1 MSSSKINQPFGED
14 LENFSGEAPL
24 FPLPNVVFYPK
35 TFLPLHI
42 FEPRYKTMIEDIQ
55 DSERM
60 ICMVC
65 LKPEWEDTAD
75 KEAPIH
81 SVGTLGYM
89 EQIAVGE
96 DGTSDILLVGLT
108 KVTIEEV
115 KSDRPY
121 RIGKLTPLSD
131 AAGEGNRQKLKMQ
144 LLRYFDEIRDDERFV
159 NIAQFFE
166 GGLDFEMAVNFMAA
180 YTSVDVQAKQELLE
194 LDDLSMR
201 ARILCRFIESE
212 RASYQF
218 PEGEGPLA
226 PGDLRMN

>member
-1 MSSSKINQPFGED
+1 MLSSEINSPFDENLED
-14 LENFSGEAPL
+14 FSGEAPL

-42 FEPRYKTMIEDIQ
+42 FEPRYRTMVEDVEAG
-55 DSERM
+55 ERM

-65 LKPEWEDTAD
+65 LRPEWEDTAD

-89 EQIAVGE
+89 EQIATGE

-108 KVTIEEV
+108 KVLIEEV

-121 RIGKLTPLSD
+121 RIGKLTPVSD

-144 LLRYFDEIRDDERFV
+144 LLRYFDEISDDERFV
-159 NIAQFFE
+159 SITQFFG

-180 YTSVDVQAKQELLE
+180 YTPVDIQDKQKLLE

-218 PEGEGPLA
+218 PEGEGPLP